1 MRCSTK
7 DNAVSLR
14 APDTMSN
21 TPITDNRHMSQ
32 EIAHNHKQGTP
43 RVDIKDMQRVQDT
56 AARFAAVCIKVSM
69 HETVPDALRTLLTD
83 TAREFLVHDEVHA
96 VLRTTLRAQRIAR
109 SLVHSGILATE
120 SGDVFIAALSEWA
133 TALEAQQHISEHVVV
148 QPYEWHDGVDALAAL
163 LHPIENAPDTPYAH
177 TSRAVRGTPTE
188 HMSDTAAQNG
198 AQASASS
205 RGNTITDTPARATP
219 KKNRRAQILSILQEK
234 DEVTVKD
241 IAAVITDCSEKT
253 LQRELVALTQQGVL
267 KKYGER
273 RWSRYTLG

>member
-1 MRCSTK
+1 
-7 DNAVSLR
+7 
-14 APDTMSN
+14 MSN
-21 TPITDNRHMSQ
+21 TPTTDNRHMSQ
-32 EIAHNHKQGTP
+32 KIARNHKHKTQH
-43 RVDIKDMQRVQDT
+43 VDIKDMQHVQET
-56 AARFAAVCIKVSM
+56 AARFAAVCIKVSI

-83 TAREFLVHDEVHA
+83 TAREFLVHDDVCD
-96 VLRTTLRAQRIAR
+96 LLCTTMRAQRIAR

-133 TALEAQQHISEHVVV
+133 TALEAQQYTSEHAAM
-148 QPYEWHDGVDALAAL
+148 QPYEWHDGADALAAL
-163 LHPIENAPDTPYAH
+163 LRPIENASDTAQQGNVASDTPYTHTARAAH
-177 TSRAVRGTPTE
+177 SAPTE
-188 HMSDTAAQNG
+188 CMSDTAARNG
-198 AQASASS
+198 AQASVASHRNAIS
-205 RGNTITDTPARATP
+205 DTPTRATP
-219 KKNRRAQILSILQEK
+219 KKNRRAQILGILQEK